1 MKIVCLDGY
10 TSNPGEISWA
20 PVEQFGELTVYDR
33 TDPED
38 TAERCMDA
46 DIVITNKT
54 VMTREI
60 MSALPKLKFITF
72 LATGTNSVD
81 LKAAAD
87 LGIVVSNA
95 PDYSTVTVA
104 QTTFALLL
112 ELCINVG
119 VHSQIVKSGEWTR
132 SKHFSFQ
139 NTPLFELYVKTLGII
154 GYGAI
159 GHEVRKIAKAFGM
172 NILIHSRT
180 RKPDIEDSEWCSL
193 EELLANSDVVTIH
206 CPLTE
211 SNAKMIN
218 KDTIALMK
226 DGAFLINTAR
236 GGLLDEQAVADA
248 LNSEKLA
255 GVAVD
260 VLSQEPPVDPNPL
273 ITAKNCFITPHIAW
287 ATKDA
292 RTRLIQIQGDN
303 IKAFLDG
310 KPINKVN

>member
-10 TSNPGEISWA
+10 TSNPGDISWA

-54 VMTREI
+54 ILTREI

-139 NTPLFELYVKTLGII
+139 NTPLFELYGKTLGII

-292 RTRLIQIQGDN
+292 RTRLLQIQGDN

>member
-10 TSNPGEISWA
+10 TSNPGDISWA

>member
-10 TSNPGEISWA
+10 TSNPGDISWA

-81 LKAAAD
+81 LKSAAD

>member
-10 TSNPGEISWA
+10 TSNPGDISWA

-139 NTPLFELYVKTLGII
+139 NTPLFELYGKTLGII

-193 EELLANSDVVTIH
+193 EELLAKSDVVTIH

-292 RTRLIQIQGDN
+292 RTRLLQIQGDN

>member
-10 TSNPGEISWA
+10 TSNPGDISWA

-54 VMTREI
+54 ILTREI

-139 NTPLFELYVKTLGII
+139 NTPLFELYGKTLGII

-193 EELLANSDVVTIH
+193 EELLAKSDVVTIH

-292 RTRLIQIQGDN
+292 RTRLLQIQGDN

>member
-10 TSNPGEISWA
+10 TSNPGDISWA

-54 VMTREI
+54 IMTREI

-139 NTPLFELYVKTLGII
+139 NTPLF
-154 GYGAI
+154 
-159 GHEVRKIAKAFGM
+159 
-172 NILIHSRT
+172 
-180 RKPDIEDSEWCSL
+180 
-193 EELLANSDVVTIH
+193 
-206 CPLTE
+206 
-211 SNAKMIN
+211 
-218 KDTIALMK
+218 
-226 DGAFLINTAR
+226 
-236 GGLLDEQAVADA
+236 
-248 LNSEKLA
+248 
-255 GVAVD
+255 
-260 VLSQEPPVDPNPL
+260 
-273 ITAKNCFITPHIAW
+273 
-287 ATKDA
+287 
-292 RTRLIQIQGDN
+292 
-303 IKAFLDG
+303 
-310 KPINKVN
+310 

>member
-10 TSNPGEISWA
+10 TSNPGDISWA

-54 VMTREI
+54 ILTREI

-139 NTPLFELYVKTLGII
+139 NTLLFELYGKTLGII

-193 EELLANSDVVTIH
+193 EELLAKSDVVTIH

-292 RTRLIQIQGDN
+292 RTRLLQIQGDN

>member
-10 TSNPGEISWA
+10 TSNPGDISWA

-72 LATGTNSVD
+72 IATGTNSVD